1 MAIATL
7 AVEDLEAALA
17 EQGGEDRLILRLKPG
32 QGLASALES
41 QLAQAASKRWPLWC
55 GKRFPQGATL
65 DERLKA
71 LSLAEALAPSCG
83 IPRRWLKA
91 ALQRQLKG
99 ALPLPPGFPTPVQVK
114 GLARLLDLQAIVL
127 VQETPLDGE
136 STRLLQESGVPAV
149 RLVPKQAAFSPGLP
163 HPQSPAEQRLARA
176 MAKDPQ
182 LAGLFLCNQPV
193 ETTLGHRYVVDF
205 LWPSGRLAVEVDGY
219 RYHSSRVQFALD
231 RQRDYELQLSGY
243 RVLRLTH
250 DEVMGDVEAAL
261 AKVRRMVECLRGSPP

>member
-1 MAIATL
+1 MALVEEIAET
-7 AVEDLEAALA
+7 
-17 EQGGEDRLILRLKPG
+17 QGV
-32 QGLASALES
+32 
-41 QLAQAASKRWPLWC
+41 SK
-55 GKRFPQGATL
+55 
-65 DERLKA
+65 
-71 LSLAEALAPSCG
+71 
-83 IPRRWLKA
+83 RWLKA
-91 ALQRQLKG
+91 ALKRRLRG
-99 ALPLPPGFPTPVQVK
+99 HLPLPPGFPLLVQIRELCQLLGTEAIILAQDIPSPVREE
-114 GLARLLDLQAIVL
+114 ARLAEEVSI
-127 VQETPLDGE
+127 PM
-136 STRLLQESGVPAV
+136 V
-149 RLVPKQAAFSPGLP
+149 RLIKEKARCPQGIFSPGLP

-193 ETTLGHRYVVDF
+193 ETALGHRYVVDF